1 MILAGIIGVG
11 VGIVVGALGAGGGIL
26 AVPILVYLLH
36 QPAHTATAESLV
48 IVGLTAAIA
57 MVTRWRYVQF
67 TAGITFGAVAIV
79 GAILGSRLAPFVSDT
94 VLIVM
99 FALMLFV
106 VGVVMLRNGIRALHR
121 EKKGVS
127 HDDTVKRQPLWA
139 VVISA
144 LGTGILTGFFGVGGG
159 FVVVPVLILVLGIPI
174 QYASSTSLLIMVM
187 TSISGLVARI
197 GTGIDIDWAI
207 TLIFGVSSMLGGMLG
222 GPIAQRMR
230 SQYLTIIF
238 GCLLLGVAGFSLV
251 MSL

>member
-1 MILAGIIGVG
+1 M
-11 VGIVVGALGAGGGIL
+11 
-26 AVPILVYLLH
+26 H
-36 QPAHTATAESLV
+36 CT
-48 IVGLTAAIA
+48 
-57 MVTRWRYVQF
+57 
-67 TAGITFGAVAIV
+67 
-79 GAILGSRLAPFVSDT
+79 
-94 VLIVM
+94 
-99 FALMLFV
+99 
-106 VGVVMLRNGIRALHR
+106 
-121 EKKGVS
+121 EKEGVS